1 MRFAKFNR
9 HNHRNYVL
17 VHSNAILLVFSNE
30 PNSDWGQGSRA
41 EAWKYE
47 WMELP
52 NPQPRPLTPVQIWA
66 GWTLALVSANTNTNN
81 RKNILRQIRIYDR
94 PQTWLD

>member
-17 VHSNAILLVFSNE
+17 VHGNAILLVFSNE

-41 EAWKYE
+41 EA
-47 WMELP
+47 
-52 NPQPRPLTPVQIWA
+52 
-66 GWTLALVSANTNTNN
+66 
-81 RKNILRQIRIYDR
+81 
-94 PQTWLD
+94 